1 MRSDQPPVIASW
13 LLERFCADPGLS
25 GDLIE
30 EYRTRQSS
38 AWYWKQAIIAVSVYP
53 FSQIVEHKWLAA
65 RAIITGY
72 LIWYVFNATILRGVV
87 RPRLDLLGMDETMLR
102 ATYFVLAYALWLGN
116 GWIIAK
122 LHRPYSTAMV
132 LAYALWAIVASV
144 PPVYGVVM
152 NMLDGSKDGS
162 ALAWE
167 VTARVGTLLML
178 MSGGLLSTYRDQI
191 KQTRIAGQDWRRG
204 SPRVAAAR

>member
-1 MRSDQPPVIASW
+1 MRSDQPPALASW
-13 LLERFCADPGLS
+13 LLERFCSDPGLH

-30 EYRTRQSS
+30 EYGTRRSP
-38 AWYWKQAIIAVSVYP
+38 AWYWKQAIVAVSVYP
-53 FSQIVEHKWLAA
+53 VSQIIEHKWLAM
-65 RAIITGY
+65 RAILTGY
-72 LIWYVFNATILRGVV
+72 LIWYIFNATILRGVV

-132 LAYALWAIVASV
+132 LAYVLWAIVASV

-152 NMLDGSKDGS
+152 STLDGSKDGT

-178 MSGGLLSTYRDQI
+178 MSGGLLSTYRDQL
-191 KQTRIAGQDWRRG
+191 KQTRTAGQDWRPG